1 MVQTNL
7 QQETHSTASTADPS
21 LVQLDQLIER
31 SHAPKAKSAA
41 VPACLVGVA
50 VGHDNNSNLLVDFTE
65 NPHDAAIPSRATVD
79 VSGVQPGDEV
89 TLIFDRGQTDAPIV
103 VGILSQPRLPLRQVS
118 TNALQATL
126 DDERLELTADREI
139 VLRCGKAS
147 ITLTKAGKILIRGA
161 YVLTRSSGTNRVKGA
176 TVEIN

>member
-1 MVQTNL
+1 MVRTIL
-7 QQETHSTASTADPS
+7 QQETHSTASTADPAS
-21 LVQLDQLIER
+21 VQLDQLIER

-50 VGHDNNSNLLVDFTE
+50 VGHDNGNLLVDFTE
-65 NPHDAAIPSRATVD
+65 NPHDAAIPIRATVD

-103 VGILSQPRLPLRQVS
+103 VGILSQPRLPLRQAS
-118 TNALQATL
+118 TNSLRAAL

-139 VLRCGKAS
+139 V
-147 ITLTKAGKILIRGA
+147 
-161 YVLTRSSGTNRVKGA
+161 
-176 TVEIN
+176 